1 MQKIR
6 INKLHADINYS
17 LIDEKYHIINMI
29 TSDKYFKQGASI
41 LDESLLDKN
50 VQSVYFQKG
59 NNFYLL
65 MRKSDVTKKSIIN
78 YLHECDGGDKITV
91 EVRKSSAIPLHILI
105 QLFLNALS
113 NYDDEELAFNNLTGH
128 LYCYHRAWLKH
139 AKNEISQIH
148 SLEINVKENLLFLI
162 SVRTFSS

>member
-1 MQKIR
+1 MIKQNGVPSVRSAAFAIKGLSCPRGTHIW
-6 INKLHADINYS
+6 IIPNKNNGRN
-17 LIDEKYHIINMI
+17 YHIINVI
-29 TSDKYFKQGASI
+29 TSDKYFKQGTSI
-41 LDESLLDKN
+41 IDESLLDKN

-128 LYCYHRAWLKH
+128 L
-139 AKNEISQIH
+139 
-148 SLEINVKENLLFLI
+148 
-162 SVRTFSS
+162 